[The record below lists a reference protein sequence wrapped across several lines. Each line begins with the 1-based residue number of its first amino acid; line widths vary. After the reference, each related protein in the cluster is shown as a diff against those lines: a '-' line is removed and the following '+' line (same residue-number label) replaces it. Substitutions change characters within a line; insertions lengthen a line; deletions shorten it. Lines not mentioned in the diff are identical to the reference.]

1 MSEERRATTLLEVHR
16 ELGAKLT
23 EFSGWDMPLQYTG
36 VIAEHKAVRDA
47 VGVFDVSHL
56 GKLRVQGGDGGE
68 ALQHAVTADV
78 LALEVGRA
86 TYALV
91 LQDDGGCVDDIF
103 VYRVGQEEWLAVPNA
118 ANTGAVGDCIRESG
132 AAVVDEWDRWTI
144 FALQGPSSFET
155 FESAFPGT
163 GARDLDLHAWK
174 FFDVDGAQAMVA
186 RTGYTGERGFELY
199 VPTTVAVPTFRRL
212 LALGVTPVGLGARD
226 TLRLEMGYALYGHEL
241 TREITPLE
249 AKLGWAIAWDKDF
262 RGKARLTAQKEEGV
276 SRTLVGVRCSGRG
289 VPRQAC
295 DVLNAGHSIGTVTSG
310 NYSPSLGTGIALALV
325 DKRSAPPV
333 GDRVEI
339 AVRGRTLEGDIVKP
353 PFIRKV
359 AKETS

>member
-23 EFSGWDMPLQYTG
+23 EFSGWEMPLQYSG
-36 VIAEHKAVRDA
+36 VMAEHRAVREA

-56 GKLRVQGGDGGE
+56 GKLRVRGSDGGD

-78 LALEVGRA
+78 LGLEVGRA

-103 VYRVGQEEWLAVPNA
+103 VYRIGPEEWMAVPNA
-118 ANTGAVGDCIRESG
+118 ANVGAVGDCIRASG
-132 AAVVDEWDRWTI
+132 AEAEDEWDRWTI
-144 FALQGPSSFET
+144 LALQGPTSFET
-155 FESAFPGT
+155 FDRAFPDT
-163 GARDLDLHAWK
+163 GALDLELHAWK
-174 FFDVDGAQAMVA
+174 FFDIERTQAIVA

-199 VPTTVAVPTFRRL
+199 LPTSVAVETFRKL
-212 LALGVTPVGLGARD
+212 LGLGVAPVGLGARD

-249 AKLGWAIAWDKDF
+249 AKLSWAVSWDKDF
-262 RGKARLTAQKEEGV
+262 RGKDRLSAQKQEGPL
-276 SRTLVGVRCSGRG
+276 RTLVGVRCSGRG

-295 DVLNAGHSIGTVTSG
+295 DVLSDGRVIGTVTSG

-325 DKRSAPPV
+325 GREGAPAA

-339 AVRGRTLEGDIVKP
+339 DVRGRGLEGDIVRP
-353 PFIRKV
+353 PFVHKV
-359 AKETS
+359 AKDTS